1 MEHQGMRAAG
11 VVLSALVL
19 ATALTGCSAKKKSLA
34 ANLSPSA
41 NAAANNSPTNNG
53 AGASASGGTNAAA
66 AGSAAAGNGG
76 AVLGDNPGCHLL
88 SASDVKSAAGKDLP
102 SMTGNVGGGMQ
113 GNTGHQSCLYTAD
126 QTGHGADVDV
136 EINTFASGA
145 TDQLATLNTNQKD
158 QVDSQNQIAAGS
170 AVLKDVN
177 VGDKGFEVDIHATG
191 TNDES
196 VWFVKGDKVVNIE
209 VNSGVAGSALTLA
222 QEVAGKI

>member
-1 MEHQGMRAAG
+1 MDQLGRRTTG

-19 ATALTGCSAKKKSLA
+19 ATVLTGCSTKKKSV
-34 ANLSPSA
+34 ANLPPSA
-41 NAAANNSPTNNG
+41 NAAAGNSTGN
-53 AGASASGGTNAAA
+53 GASAAAAGSKAGA
-66 AGSAAAGNGG
+66 AGSAAAGGGG

-88 SASDVKSAAGKDLP
+88 PASDVKAAAGKDLP
-102 SMTGNVGGGMQ
+102 AMTGNVGGGMQ

-145 TDQLATLNTNQKD
+145 KDQLATMNTNQKD

-170 AVLKDVN
+170 AVLKDVS
-177 VGDKGFEVDIHATG
+177 VGDQGFEVDVHATG
-191 TNDES
+191 ANDES
-196 VWFVKGDKVVNIE
+196 VWFVKGDKVVNVE

-222 QEVAGKI
+222 KEVAGKI